1 MSKNTSFF
9 FPSSPRCGSY
19 DRAFDGLYLKRPFY
33 YADGQHRYFT
43 LYGTLQHYKFSAT
56 TVRTGNLRRI
66 IAGHKKI
73 WLFHDER
80 DDGGVEVDR
89 GRTNAK
95 EGETA
100 DRVTYVEFVSMSL
113 VVPPGLRESEPE
125 YPRPLHLP
133 SSFSP
138 LLSFSLVRMYRGTPT
153 QDRKLFLRAARRSA
167 NFSHGHPSSNL
178 S

>member
-1 MSKNTSFF
+1 MRSIKAQQRVEGYILF

-73 WLFHDER
+73 WLFHNER

-100 DRVTYVEFVSMSL
+100 GRVTYVEFVSMSL
-113 VVPPGLRESEPE
+113 MVPPRATRIRAGISSSS
-125 YPRPLHLP
+125 P
-133 SSFSP
+133 STFFLFASP
-138 LLSFSLVRMYRGTPT
+138 LFLSCAHVSRN
-153 QDRKLFLRAARRSA
+153 A
-167 NFSHGHPSSNL
+167 NAGSKIVLASS
-178 S
+178 